1 MPSHR
6 GHQKRLEKKKQ
17 RRLAARTAP
26 RASASPTSLNGLLR
40 LASAAPFGPAFMS
53 PSWRSEEPK
62 LVTVVMTR
70 MLASGAMVA
79 GTALVDRTCLGV
91 KDGFARQIDSPM
103 ALDELIE
110 SVGRAHEGD
119 MEEVSV
125 LEAQSVVFNALEY
138 ARSLGFGPHRDF
150 PEIVFGP
157 RPEMLIETPLACPER
172 PFFIPGPS
180 DDMARILQTIEA
192 TTGVRPALG

>member
-1 MPSHR
+1 
-6 GHQKRLEKKKQ
+6 
-17 RRLAARTAP
+17 
-26 RASASPTSLNGLLR
+26 
-40 LASAAPFGPAFMS
+40 
-53 PSWRSEEPK
+53 
-62 LVTVVMTR
+62 
-70 MLASGAMVA
+70 
-79 GTALVDRTCLGV
+79 
-91 KDGFARQIDSPM
+91 
-103 ALDELIE
+103 
-110 SVGRAHEGD
+110 